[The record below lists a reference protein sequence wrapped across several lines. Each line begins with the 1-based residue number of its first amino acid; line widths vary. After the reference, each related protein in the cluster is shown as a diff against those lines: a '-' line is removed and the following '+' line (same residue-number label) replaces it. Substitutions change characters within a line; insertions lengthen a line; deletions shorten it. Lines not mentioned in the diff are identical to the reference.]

1 MLVAQ
6 LLLVFDTRFPLTFIL
21 AQLLSRTLF
30 LHATID
36 NFTMSD
42 RIFECKYCNHLPFT
56 SRKNLTLHLRNSK
69 KCSEKE
75 QNRPKPAARKHD
87 LDNPEVYG
95 SDDDEP
101 SGANGDFDDVMPLP
115 GQLSPMLA
123 EMFAQFAA
131 AVEGLADDDV
141 PEPIVPPPP
150 NSVSVPA
157 SDEKPWIQDFPRPTG
172 QTYGRGVT
180 KFEEIQE
187 SESKKDRGEWGPFA
201 SEKEWDVGKWLFK
214 NVNLTKTN
222 EFLKL
227 DAVSS

>member
-1 MLVAQ
+1 
-6 LLLVFDTRFPLTFIL
+6 
-21 AQLLSRTLF
+21 
-30 LHATID
+30 
-36 NFTMSD
+36 MSD

-56 SRKNLTLHLRNSK
+56 SGRTSPSTLRNSK

-101 SGANGDFDDVMPLP
+101 SGANRDFDDVMPLP

-187 SESKKDRGEWGPFA
+187 SESKKDRGRMGTLRKREGMGCGEVAIQECQP
-201 SEKEWDVGKWLFK
+201 
-214 NVNLTKTN
+214 N
-222 EFLKL
+222 E
-227 DAVSS
+227 DE